1 MERLLSCDFSNAG
14 SGANAKLVTKIYSD
28 GRIETGEYPYIASLT
43 VSEEGVSL
51 SNVVIGKLHLSGTIT
66 GAVELEDCIIGE
78 TTRDRGLV
86 FERPVDFAGST
97 FIGECDLFARFCSR
111 AIFDETVFLDSCDLS
126 GEYQGYTSFERASF
140 FGDTADFQEACF
152 DGANFR
158 GIHAKGCYFN
168 FQETRIVNNDFLF
181 SDCIIE
187 NGDVDFAGTV
197 FDHVELISF
206 LGTESNSLIRFNRV
220 SFRCNELRWFRANIN
235 KLVFMA
241 CDFECT
247 KAEFEMECD
256 TLIMHDGTN
265 LRILDFRKLSDL
277 SALSLCGLANT
288 GIILIDY
295 GPRELIKMID
305 VDKPTV
311 WVRRNDWRKPNHK
324 DKADQY
330 FLLKQTFNKSGMFDY
345 EDEMYCAYR
354 REMRKH
360 QLDEARVRIR
370 DRENGMLD
378 RIKSVT
384 YLPKHFFFDFFL
396 CDLIGCYST
405 SPKRVFISCLVT
417 ILAFALLFI
426 PFTAPL
432 PPLDL
437 VHDFGGSSL
446 AVANSL
452 SRCLYG
458 SAQAFLT
465 VGFLGSSAS
474 GIPQALCALEGFI
487 GVFLI
492 TYFTASFAHRVL
504 R

>member
-1 MERLLSCDFSNAG
+1 MEKLLGCDFSNAG
-14 SGANAKLVTKIYSD
+14 SGANTKLVTKNFSD
-28 GRIETGEYPYIASLT
+28 GRVETGEYPYIASLT
-43 VSEEGVSL
+43 VSEEGVAL
-51 SNVVIGKLHLSGTIT
+51 SNVVIGKLHFSGVIA

-86 FERPVDFAGST
+86 FEKPVCFTGST
-97 FIGECDLFARFCSR
+97 FVGACDLVARFRSS
-111 AIFDETVFLDSCDLS
+111 AIFDKTIFLSSCDLS
-126 GEYQGYTSFERASF
+126 GSYYGYTSFEWASF
-140 FGDTADFQEACF
+140 FGSTADFQEAYF
-152 DGANFR
+152 DGASFR
-158 GIHAKGCYFN
+158 GVRAQGCYFN
-168 FQETRIVNNDFLF
+168 FQETRISNNDFLF
-181 SDCIIE
+181 SDCALE
-187 NGDVDFAGTV
+187 DSDVDFAGTV
-197 FDHVELISF
+197 FDNVELISF
-206 LGTESNSLIRFNRV
+206 LGTESNTLIRFNRV
-220 SFRCNELRWFRANIN
+220 SLRCNELRWFRAKIN
-235 KLVFMA
+235 KLIFLA

-256 TLIMHDGTN
+256 TLIVHDGTN
-265 LRILDFRKLSDL
+265 LRILDFRKLSGL

-295 GPRELIKMID
+295 NPRELIKMIS

-345 EDEMYCAYR
+345 EDEMYCEYR

-360 QLDEARVRIR
+360 QLDEARVRMR
-370 DRENGMLD
+370 ERENGILD

-384 YLPKHFFFDFFL
+384 YLPKHFFFDFFV

-417 ILAFALLFI
+417 IMAFALLFI

-437 VHDFGGSSL
+437 VHDFGGSAL

-492 TYFTASFAHRVL
+492 TYFTASFAHRAL